1 LSRLPRKT
9 RNDETENIKRDY
21 DKQPSLNNEYPPKY
35 NSKSTHQKSTGKKS
49 RIKSS
54 SNVKNHPTAKNG
66 SLTLTDTNQ
75 FSLDRINLKIIG
87 ELITNG
93 DIKSSDIAARL
104 KVPLSTIQRRRTRI
118 EKSLLKKTYKMDL
131 TVLGYRTAQIFV
143 DVQRGKAKQTG
154 EELLEKFDKNI
165 INASTR
171 INSNNN
177 LCLEVVYSGSD
188 ELHYLLEEIK
198 ALPVAAK
205 VEWSEQVMVVG
216 DNLATIIKNSLA
228 AKLEEMQAPK
238 ISVN

>member
-1 LSRLPRKT
+1 MSHLPRKT

-21 DKQPSLNNEYPPKY
+21 DKQPSLNSEYPPKY
-35 NSKSTHQKSTGKKS
+35 NSKSTYQKSAGKKS

-54 SNVKNHPTAKNG
+54 SNVKNHLTAKNDN
-66 SLTLTDTNQ
+66 LTLTDTNQ

-93 DIKSSDIAARL
+93 DIKSSEIAARL

-177 LCLEVVYSGSD
+177 LCLEVIYSRSD